1 MCTER
6 NIGKAAAKLTYAF
19 ANATVPKVNVIA
31 GEAFGSAYVVMN
43 SKGIGADLVYA
54 WSDAK
59 IGMMDAS
66 LAAKVMYAGADA
78 ATQQEKAAE
87 YAALQ
92 DSVDAAAARG
102 YVDTVIDA
110 QVPESM
116 SSARLRCY
124 LPRERTVRRR
134 NTELSKRSESMK
146 RSLKKLSALLLLMG
160 LFVLTGCA
168 AKETLPNEEV
178 YQGKLDS
185 YVEMLVGTD
194 KESLDANL
202 SNLQENYDDFEQQ
215 VALYPYIGG
224 TGQKFDFTADAY
236 LSLLKS
242 YDANYDE
249 FGDFVG
255 LKEYE
260 GGTTDKDGNVTYTAV
275 YEFTGHNMRLAL
287 EFDKD
292 NVVTTVTMDPI
303 YSKGEIAEKAA
314 LNTLI
319 GMGSVFAVLILLAF
333 IISLF
338 KYVSVFE
345 NRGKAKKDAVEK
357 AARPHLLLWH
367 LRHLHR
373 QTICSLSQSSPRQL
387 RRQRVRLQMAL

>member
-1 MCTER
+1 
-6 NIGKAAAKLTYAF
+6 
-19 ANATVPKVNVIA
+19 
-31 GEAFGSAYVVMN
+31 
-43 SKGIGADLVYA
+43 
-54 WSDAK
+54 
-59 IGMMDAS
+59 
-66 LAAKVMYAGADA
+66 
-78 ATQQEKAAE
+78 
-87 YAALQ
+87 
-92 DSVDAAAARG
+92 
-102 YVDTVIDA
+102 
-110 QVPESM
+110 
-116 SSARLRCY
+116 
-124 LPRERTVRRR
+124 
-134 NTELSKRSESMK
+134 MK

-242 YDANYDE
+242 YDANFDE

-275 YEFTGHNMRLAL
+275 YEFTDHNMRLAL

-292 NVVTTVTMDPI
+292 DVVTTVTMDPI
-303 YSKGEIAEKAA
+303 YSKGEIAKKAA
-314 LNTLI
+314 LKTLI

-345 NRGKAKKDAVEK
+345 NRGKAKKDVAEK
-357 AARPHLLLWH
+357 AAAPAPAPVAPAAPAPTDDL
-367 LRHLHR
+367 
-373 QTICSLSQSSPRQL
+373 QL
-387 RRQRVRLQMAL
+387 IAVITAAIAAAEGTSTDGFVVRSIKRRSNNKWKKA

>member
-1 MCTER
+1 
-6 NIGKAAAKLTYAF
+6 
-19 ANATVPKVNVIA
+19 
-31 GEAFGSAYVVMN
+31 
-43 SKGIGADLVYA
+43 
-54 WSDAK
+54 
-59 IGMMDAS
+59 
-66 LAAKVMYAGADA
+66 
-78 ATQQEKAAE
+78 
-87 YAALQ
+87 
-92 DSVDAAAARG
+92 
-102 YVDTVIDA
+102 
-110 QVPESM
+110 
-116 SSARLRCY
+116 
-124 LPRERTVRRR
+124 
-134 NTELSKRSESMK
+134 MK

-168 AKETLPNEEV
+168 AKETLPNEEA

-242 YDANYDE
+242 YDANFDE

-275 YEFTGHNMRLAL
+275 YEFTDHNMRLAL

-292 NVVTTVTMDPI
+292 DVVTTVTMDPI
-303 YSKGEIAEKAA
+303 YSKGEIAKKAA

-345 NRGKAKKDAVEK
+345 NRGKAKKDVAEK
-357 AARPHLLLWH
+357 AAAPAPAPVVPAAPAPADDL
-367 LRHLHR
+367 
-373 QTICSLSQSSPRQL
+373 QL
-387 RRQRVRLQMAL
+387 IAVITAAIAAAEGTSTDGFVVRSIKRRSNNKWKKA

>member
-1 MCTER
+1 
-6 NIGKAAAKLTYAF
+6 
-19 ANATVPKVNVIA
+19 
-31 GEAFGSAYVVMN
+31 
-43 SKGIGADLVYA
+43 
-54 WSDAK
+54 
-59 IGMMDAS
+59 
-66 LAAKVMYAGADA
+66 
-78 ATQQEKAAE
+78 
-87 YAALQ
+87 
-92 DSVDAAAARG
+92 
-102 YVDTVIDA
+102 
-110 QVPESM
+110 
-116 SSARLRCY
+116 
-124 LPRERTVRRR
+124 
-134 NTELSKRSESMK
+134 MK

-202 SNLQENYDDFEQQ
+202 SNLQDFEQQ

-275 YEFTGHNMRLAL
+275 YEFTDHNMRLAL

-292 NVVTTVTMDPI
+292 DVVTTVTMDPI
-303 YSKGEIAEKAA
+303 YSKGEIAKKAA

-345 NRGKAKKDAVEK
+345 NRGKAKKDAAEK
-357 AARPHLLLWH
+357 AAAPAPAPVAPAAPAPADDL
-367 LRHLHR
+367 
-373 QTICSLSQSSPRQL
+373 QL
-387 RRQRVRLQMAL
+387 IAVITAAIAAAEGTSADGFVVRSIKRRSNNKWKKA

>member
-1 MCTER
+1 
-6 NIGKAAAKLTYAF
+6 
-19 ANATVPKVNVIA
+19 
-31 GEAFGSAYVVMN
+31 
-43 SKGIGADLVYA
+43 
-54 WSDAK
+54 
-59 IGMMDAS
+59 
-66 LAAKVMYAGADA
+66 
-78 ATQQEKAAE
+78 
-87 YAALQ
+87 
-92 DSVDAAAARG
+92 
-102 YVDTVIDA
+102 
-110 QVPESM
+110 
-116 SSARLRCY
+116 
-124 LPRERTVRRR
+124 
-134 NTELSKRSESMK
+134 MK

-168 AKETLPNEEV
+168 AKETLSNEEV

-242 YDANYDE
+242 YDANFDE

-275 YEFTGHNMRLAL
+275 YEFTDHNMRLAL

-292 NVVTTVTMDPI
+292 DVVTTVTMDPI
-303 YSKGEIAEKAA
+303 YSKGEIAKKAA

-319 GMGSVFAVLILLAF
+319 GMGSVFVVLILLAF

-345 NRGKAKKDAVEK
+345 NRGKAKKDAAEK
-357 AARPHLLLWH
+357 AAAPAPAPVAPAAPAPADDL
-367 LRHLHR
+367 
-373 QTICSLSQSSPRQL
+373 QL
-387 RRQRVRLQMAL
+387 IAVITAAIAAAEGTSTDGFVVRSIKRRSNNKWKKA

>member
-1 MCTER
+1 
-6 NIGKAAAKLTYAF
+6 
-19 ANATVPKVNVIA
+19 
-31 GEAFGSAYVVMN
+31 
-43 SKGIGADLVYA
+43 
-54 WSDAK
+54 
-59 IGMMDAS
+59 
-66 LAAKVMYAGADA
+66 
-78 ATQQEKAAE
+78 
-87 YAALQ
+87 
-92 DSVDAAAARG
+92 
-102 YVDTVIDA
+102 
-110 QVPESM
+110 
-116 SSARLRCY
+116 
-124 LPRERTVRRR
+124 
-134 NTELSKRSESMK
+134 MK

-178 YQGKLDS
+178 YQGKFDS

-215 VALYPYIGG
+215 IALYPYIGG

-242 YDANYDE
+242 YDANFDE

-275 YEFTGHNMRLAL
+275 YEFTDHDMRLAL

-303 YSKGEIAEKAA
+303 YSKGEIAKKAA

-345 NRGKAKKDAVEK
+345 NRGKAKKDVAEK
-357 AARPHLLLWH
+357 AATPAPAPVAPAAPAPADDL
-367 LRHLHR
+367 
-373 QTICSLSQSSPRQL
+373 QL
-387 RRQRVRLQMAL
+387 IAVITAAIAAAEGTSTDGFVVRSIKRRSNNKWKKA

>member
-1 MCTER
+1 
-6 NIGKAAAKLTYAF
+6 
-19 ANATVPKVNVIA
+19 
-31 GEAFGSAYVVMN
+31 
-43 SKGIGADLVYA
+43 
-54 WSDAK
+54 
-59 IGMMDAS
+59 
-66 LAAKVMYAGADA
+66 
-78 ATQQEKAAE
+78 
-87 YAALQ
+87 
-92 DSVDAAAARG
+92 
-102 YVDTVIDA
+102 
-110 QVPESM
+110 
-116 SSARLRCY
+116 
-124 LPRERTVRRR
+124 
-134 NTELSKRSESMK
+134 MK

-242 YDANYDE
+242 YDANFDE

-275 YEFTGHNMRLAL
+275 YEFTDHNMRLAL

-292 NVVTTVTMDPI
+292 DVVTTVTMDPI
-303 YSKGEIAEKAA
+303 YSKGEIAKKAA

-333 IISLF
+333 IIFLF

-345 NRGKAKKDAVEK
+345 NRGKAKKDVAEK
-357 AARPHLLLWH
+357 AAAPAPAPVAPAAPAPADDL
-367 LRHLHR
+367 
-373 QTICSLSQSSPRQL
+373 QL
-387 RRQRVRLQMAL
+387 IAVITAAIAAAEGTSTDGFVVRSIKRRSNNKWKKA

>member
-1 MCTER
+1 
-6 NIGKAAAKLTYAF
+6 
-19 ANATVPKVNVIA
+19 
-31 GEAFGSAYVVMN
+31 
-43 SKGIGADLVYA
+43 
-54 WSDAK
+54 
-59 IGMMDAS
+59 
-66 LAAKVMYAGADA
+66 
-78 ATQQEKAAE
+78 
-87 YAALQ
+87 
-92 DSVDAAAARG
+92 
-102 YVDTVIDA
+102 
-110 QVPESM
+110 
-116 SSARLRCY
+116 
-124 LPRERTVRRR
+124 
-134 NTELSKRSESMK
+134 
-146 RSLKKLSALLLLMG
+146 
-160 LFVLTGCA
+160 
-168 AKETLPNEEV
+168 
-178 YQGKLDS
+178 
-185 YVEMLVGTD
+185 MLVGTD

-242 YDANYDE
+242 YDANFDE

-275 YEFTGHNMRLAL
+275 YEFTDHNMRLAL

-292 NVVTTVTMDPI
+292 DVVTTVTMDPI
-303 YSKGEIAEKAA
+303 YSKGEIAKKAA

-345 NRGKAKKDAVEK
+345 NRGKAKKDVAEK
-357 AARPHLLLWH
+357 AAAPAPAPVAPAAPAPADDL
-367 LRHLHR
+367 
-373 QTICSLSQSSPRQL
+373 QL
-387 RRQRVRLQMAL
+387 IAVITAAIAAAEGTSTDGFVVRSIKRRSNNKWKKA

>member
-1 MCTER
+1 
-6 NIGKAAAKLTYAF
+6 
-19 ANATVPKVNVIA
+19 
-31 GEAFGSAYVVMN
+31 
-43 SKGIGADLVYA
+43 
-54 WSDAK
+54 
-59 IGMMDAS
+59 
-66 LAAKVMYAGADA
+66 
-78 ATQQEKAAE
+78 
-87 YAALQ
+87 
-92 DSVDAAAARG
+92 
-102 YVDTVIDA
+102 
-110 QVPESM
+110 
-116 SSARLRCY
+116 
-124 LPRERTVRRR
+124 
-134 NTELSKRSESMK
+134 MK

-242 YDANYDE
+242 YDAKFDE

-275 YEFTGHNMRLAL
+275 YEFTDHNMRLAL

-292 NVVTTVTMDPI
+292 DVVTTVTMDPI
-303 YSKGEIAEKAA
+303 YSKGEIAKKAA

-345 NRGKAKKDAVEK
+345 NRGKAKKDVAEK
-357 AARPHLLLWH
+357 AAAPAPAPVAPAAPAPADDL
-367 LRHLHR
+367 
-373 QTICSLSQSSPRQL
+373 QL
-387 RRQRVRLQMAL
+387 IAVITAAIAAAEGTSTDGFVVRSIKRRSNNKWKKA

>member
-1 MCTER
+1 
-6 NIGKAAAKLTYAF
+6 
-19 ANATVPKVNVIA
+19 
-31 GEAFGSAYVVMN
+31 
-43 SKGIGADLVYA
+43 
-54 WSDAK
+54 
-59 IGMMDAS
+59 
-66 LAAKVMYAGADA
+66 
-78 ATQQEKAAE
+78 
-87 YAALQ
+87 
-92 DSVDAAAARG
+92 
-102 YVDTVIDA
+102 
-110 QVPESM
+110 
-116 SSARLRCY
+116 
-124 LPRERTVRRR
+124 
-134 NTELSKRSESMK
+134 
-146 RSLKKLSALLLLMG
+146 
-160 LFVLTGCA
+160 
-168 AKETLPNEEV
+168 
-178 YQGKLDS
+178 
-185 YVEMLVGTD
+185 MLVGTD

-215 VALYPYIGG
+215 IALYPYIGG

-242 YDANYDE
+242 YDANFDE

-275 YEFTGHNMRLAL
+275 YEFTDHDMRLAL

-292 NVVTTVTMDPI
+292 NIITTVTMDPI

-345 NRGKAKKDAVEK
+345 NRGKAKKDVAEK
-357 AARPHLLLWH
+357 AAAPAHAPVAPAAPAPADDL
-367 LRHLHR
+367 
-373 QTICSLSQSSPRQL
+373 QL
-387 RRQRVRLQMAL
+387 IAVVTAAIAAAEGTSTDGFVVRSIKRRSNNKWKKA

>member
-1 MCTER
+1 
-6 NIGKAAAKLTYAF
+6 
-19 ANATVPKVNVIA
+19 
-31 GEAFGSAYVVMN
+31 
-43 SKGIGADLVYA
+43 
-54 WSDAK
+54 
-59 IGMMDAS
+59 
-66 LAAKVMYAGADA
+66 
-78 ATQQEKAAE
+78 
-87 YAALQ
+87 
-92 DSVDAAAARG
+92 
-102 YVDTVIDA
+102 
-110 QVPESM
+110 
-116 SSARLRCY
+116 
-124 LPRERTVRRR
+124 
-134 NTELSKRSESMK
+134 MK

-160 LFVLTGCA
+160 LFILTGCA

-215 VALYPYIGG
+215 IALYPYIGG

-242 YDANYDE
+242 YDANFDE

-275 YEFTGHNMRLAL
+275 YEFTDHNMRLAL

-292 NVVTTVTMDPI
+292 DVVTTVTMDPI
-303 YSKGEIAEKAA
+303 YSKGEIAKKAA

-345 NRGKAKKDAVEK
+345 NRGKAKKDVAEK
-357 AARPHLLLWH
+357 AAAPAPAPVAPAAPAPADDL
-367 LRHLHR
+367 
-373 QTICSLSQSSPRQL
+373 QL
-387 RRQRVRLQMAL
+387 IAVITAAIAAAEGTSTDGFVVRSIKRRSNNKWKKA

>member
-1 MCTER
+1 
-6 NIGKAAAKLTYAF
+6 
-19 ANATVPKVNVIA
+19 
-31 GEAFGSAYVVMN
+31 
-43 SKGIGADLVYA
+43 
-54 WSDAK
+54 
-59 IGMMDAS
+59 
-66 LAAKVMYAGADA
+66 
-78 ATQQEKAAE
+78 
-87 YAALQ
+87 
-92 DSVDAAAARG
+92 
-102 YVDTVIDA
+102 
-110 QVPESM
+110 
-116 SSARLRCY
+116 
-124 LPRERTVRRR
+124 
-134 NTELSKRSESMK
+134 MK

-224 TGQKFDFTADAY
+224 TRQKFDFTADAY

-242 YDANYDE
+242 YDANFDE

-275 YEFTGHNMRLAL
+275 YEFTDHNMRLAL

-292 NVVTTVTMDPI
+292 DVVTTVTMDPI
-303 YSKGEIAEKAA
+303 YSKGEIAKKAA

-345 NRGKAKKDAVEK
+345 NRGKAKKDVAEK
-357 AARPHLLLWH
+357 AAAPAPAPVAPAAPAPADDL
-367 LRHLHR
+367 
-373 QTICSLSQSSPRQL
+373 QL
-387 RRQRVRLQMAL
+387 IAVITAAIAAAEGTSTDGFVVRSIKRRSNNKWKKA

>member
-1 MCTER
+1 
-6 NIGKAAAKLTYAF
+6 
-19 ANATVPKVNVIA
+19 
-31 GEAFGSAYVVMN
+31 
-43 SKGIGADLVYA
+43 
-54 WSDAK
+54 
-59 IGMMDAS
+59 
-66 LAAKVMYAGADA
+66 
-78 ATQQEKAAE
+78 
-87 YAALQ
+87 
-92 DSVDAAAARG
+92 
-102 YVDTVIDA
+102 
-110 QVPESM
+110 
-116 SSARLRCY
+116 
-124 LPRERTVRRR
+124 
-134 NTELSKRSESMK
+134 MK
-146 RSLKKLSALLLLMG
+146 RSLKKLSALLLLME

-168 AKETLPNEEV
+168 AKEALPNEEV

-215 VALYPYIGG
+215 IALYPYIGG

-242 YDANYDE
+242 YDANFDE

-275 YEFTGHNMRLAL
+275 YEFTDHDMRLAL

-292 NVVTTVTMDPI
+292 NIITTVTMDPI

-345 NRGKAKKDAVEK
+345 NRGKAKKDVAEK
-357 AARPHLLLWH
+357 AAAPVPAPVAPAAPAPADDL
-367 LRHLHR
+367 
-373 QTICSLSQSSPRQL
+373 QL
-387 RRQRVRLQMAL
+387 IAVVTAAIAAAEGTSTDGFVVRSIKRRSNNKWKKA

>member
-1 MCTER
+1 
-6 NIGKAAAKLTYAF
+6 
-19 ANATVPKVNVIA
+19 
-31 GEAFGSAYVVMN
+31 
-43 SKGIGADLVYA
+43 
-54 WSDAK
+54 
-59 IGMMDAS
+59 
-66 LAAKVMYAGADA
+66 
-78 ATQQEKAAE
+78 
-87 YAALQ
+87 
-92 DSVDAAAARG
+92 
-102 YVDTVIDA
+102 
-110 QVPESM
+110 
-116 SSARLRCY
+116 
-124 LPRERTVRRR
+124 
-134 NTELSKRSESMK
+134 MK

-160 LFVLTGCA
+160 LFILTGCA

-242 YDANYDE
+242 YDANFDE

-275 YEFTGHNMRLAL
+275 YEFTDHNMRLAL

-292 NVVTTVTMDPI
+292 DVVTTVTMDPI
-303 YSKGEIAEKAA
+303 YSKGEIAKKAA

-345 NRGKAKKDAVEK
+345 NRGKAKKDVAEK
-357 AARPHLLLWH
+357 ATAPAPAPVAPAAPAPADDL
-367 LRHLHR
+367 
-373 QTICSLSQSSPRQL
+373 QL
-387 RRQRVRLQMAL
+387 IAVVTAAIAAAEGTSTDGFVVRSIKRRSNNKWKKA

>member
-1 MCTER
+1 
-6 NIGKAAAKLTYAF
+6 
-19 ANATVPKVNVIA
+19 
-31 GEAFGSAYVVMN
+31 
-43 SKGIGADLVYA
+43 
-54 WSDAK
+54 
-59 IGMMDAS
+59 
-66 LAAKVMYAGADA
+66 
-78 ATQQEKAAE
+78 
-87 YAALQ
+87 
-92 DSVDAAAARG
+92 
-102 YVDTVIDA
+102 
-110 QVPESM
+110 
-116 SSARLRCY
+116 
-124 LPRERTVRRR
+124 
-134 NTELSKRSESMK
+134 MK
-146 RSLKKLSALLLLMG
+146 RSLKKLSALLRLMG

-242 YDANYDE
+242 YDANFDE

-275 YEFTGHNMRLAL
+275 YEFTDHNMRQAL

-292 NVVTTVTMDPI
+292 DVVTTVTMDPI
-303 YSKGEIAEKAA
+303 YSKGEIAKKAA

-345 NRGKAKKDAVEK
+345 NRGKAKKDVAEK
-357 AARPHLLLWH
+357 AAMPAPAPVAPAAPAPADDL
-367 LRHLHR
+367 
-373 QTICSLSQSSPRQL
+373 QL
-387 RRQRVRLQMAL
+387 IAVITAAIAAAEGTSTDGFVVRSIKRRSNNKWKKA

>member
-1 MCTER
+1 
-6 NIGKAAAKLTYAF
+6 
-19 ANATVPKVNVIA
+19 
-31 GEAFGSAYVVMN
+31 
-43 SKGIGADLVYA
+43 
-54 WSDAK
+54 
-59 IGMMDAS
+59 
-66 LAAKVMYAGADA
+66 
-78 ATQQEKAAE
+78 
-87 YAALQ
+87 
-92 DSVDAAAARG
+92 
-102 YVDTVIDA
+102 
-110 QVPESM
+110 
-116 SSARLRCY
+116 
-124 LPRERTVRRR
+124 
-134 NTELSKRSESMK
+134 MK

-275 YEFTGHNMRLAL
+275 YEFTDHNMRLAL

-292 NVVTTVTMDPI
+292 DVVTTVTMDPI

-333 IISLF
+333 IISLL

-357 AARPHLLLWH
+357 AAAPAPAPVAPAAPAPADDL
-367 LRHLHR
+367 
-373 QTICSLSQSSPRQL
+373 QL
-387 RRQRVRLQMAL
+387 IAVITAAIAAAEGTSADGFVVRSIKRRSNNKWKKA

>member
-1 MCTER
+1 
-6 NIGKAAAKLTYAF
+6 
-19 ANATVPKVNVIA
+19 
-31 GEAFGSAYVVMN
+31 
-43 SKGIGADLVYA
+43 
-54 WSDAK
+54 
-59 IGMMDAS
+59 
-66 LAAKVMYAGADA
+66 
-78 ATQQEKAAE
+78 
-87 YAALQ
+87 
-92 DSVDAAAARG
+92 
-102 YVDTVIDA
+102 
-110 QVPESM
+110 
-116 SSARLRCY
+116 
-124 LPRERTVRRR
+124 
-134 NTELSKRSESMK
+134 MK

-215 VALYPYIGG
+215 VALYPYMGG

-242 YDANYDE
+242 YDANFDE

-260 GGTTDKDGNVTYTAV
+260 GGTTDKDGNVTYTAI
-275 YEFTGHNMRLAL
+275 YEFTDHNMRLAL

-292 NVVTTVTMDPI
+292 DVVTTVTMDPI
-303 YSKGEIAEKAA
+303 YSKGEIAKKAA

-345 NRGKAKKDAVEK
+345 NRGKAKKDVAEK
-357 AARPHLLLWH
+357 AAAPAPAPVAPAAPALADDL
-367 LRHLHR
+367 
-373 QTICSLSQSSPRQL
+373 QL
-387 RRQRVRLQMAL
+387 IAVITAAIAAAEGTSTDGFVVRSIKRRSNNKWKKA

>member
-1 MCTER
+1 
-6 NIGKAAAKLTYAF
+6 
-19 ANATVPKVNVIA
+19 
-31 GEAFGSAYVVMN
+31 
-43 SKGIGADLVYA
+43 
-54 WSDAK
+54 
-59 IGMMDAS
+59 
-66 LAAKVMYAGADA
+66 
-78 ATQQEKAAE
+78 
-87 YAALQ
+87 
-92 DSVDAAAARG
+92 
-102 YVDTVIDA
+102 
-110 QVPESM
+110 
-116 SSARLRCY
+116 
-124 LPRERTVRRR
+124 
-134 NTELSKRSESMK
+134 MK

-275 YEFTGHNMRLAL
+275 YEFTDHNMRLAL

-292 NVVTTVTMDPI
+292 DVVTTVTMDPI

-357 AARPHLLLWH
+357 AAAPAPAPVAPAAPAPADDL
-367 LRHLHR
+367 
-373 QTICSLSQSSPRQL
+373 QL
-387 RRQRVRLQMAL
+387 IAVITAAIAAAEGTSADGFVVRSIKRRSNNKWKKA